1 VAGGLNHCFGCM
13 HGGWVQRVR
22 GPRLRA
28 AIATLLVA
36 MDLRGLAMMDV
47 LYLAMGGPEPEPEP
61 QQQREPEGGR
71 PQPPSLPS
79 SRQAAVASQVALTDA
94 SLQEERRETR
104 HEATDT
110 PDTVPPEAIKHR
122 IDLARIGACILLR
135 CRRAGCTWY
144 PSFSQRDGY
153 TLSWVP
159 SDIA

>member
-13 HGGWVQRVR
+13 AGGFSECAARRVCV
-22 GPRLRA
+22 